1 MYYVRK
7 MSKDKNYSRIKY
19 TSNIDELG
27 SDILKQEFSTQSN
40 TLSFWKCENMENIET
55 TIKAILLSS
64 NKIEK
69 CKMIIISSEIIEKY
83 GLEVEENNGHTG
95 YIGRENLHIDIKNLT
110 YKKIGDMLRIYK
122 DISANDTYS
131 KDYTKEDV
139 KRLIKEVY
147 YESKLNF
154 DILDKSFARDIKKM
168 LGLEVTISDIECP
181 SCGKKF
187 KI

>member
-19 TSNIDELG
+19 TSNIDDLE
-27 SDILKQEFSTQSN
+27 SDILKQELSTQSN
-40 TLSFWKCENMENIET
+40 TLSFWKCESMEDIET

-69 CKMIIISSEIIEKY
+69 CKMIFISSEIIEQY
-83 GLEVEENNGHTG
+83 GLEVEENKGKTG
-95 YIGRENLHIDIKNLT
+95 YVGHETLHIDIKGLT

-122 DISANDTYS
+122 DISKIDTYS
-131 KDYTKEDV
+131 KDYTRDEV
-139 KRLIKEVY
+139 KSLIKEVY
-147 YESKLNF
+147 DEGKLNF
-154 DILDKSFARDIKKM
+154 DILDKSFVRDIKKM
-168 LGLEVTISDIECP
+168 LGLEINISDIQCP